1 MRNADDLTVAC
12 DFGELFTDLL
22 RGATGNTGI
31 HFIKN
36 DGTNAIFF
44 GQYILDGQHNTR
56 QLTAGGDLGQRL
68 CFLTGIGTDH
78 EFHFISASR
87 AIGLFPAGNGEPN
100 TSHIKIGQLLF
111 YSLGKLRSSSKTASR
126 QGLCHSVQHQ
136 VGFIQLSLQ
145 MGSQFI
151 TKLQRLIFFTDP
163 LEVFQN
169 LCNRIAIFLL
179 KLIDSIQARFDGI
192 QLAWVKISVLQR
204 IAGTAAKLLQHIV
217 GIAELFTVSPKLRKV
232 LSRGVKFGRDL
243 LQCFQNTAHFFSIA
257 IKQGVNCP
265 QRFSN
270 ALGIADALLL
280 LNQSFLFPIGQ
291 LGIAD
296 LLNLKLKNIHALQLV
311 AFIHLKLIQ
320 PGSTLAHPFVSDGVS
335 SHFLR
340 VSAIAIQKAQ
350 VLFGAEQLLIIM
362 LTMDINEQ

>member
-1 MRNADDLTVAC
+1 M
-12 DFGELFTDLL
+12 
-22 RGATGNTGI
+22 
-31 HFIKN
+31 
-36 DGTNAIFF
+36 
-44 GQYILDGQHNTR
+44 
-56 QLTAGGDLGQRL
+56 
-68 CFLTGIGTDH
+68 
-78 EFHFISASR
+78 
-87 AIGLFPAGNGEPN
+87 
-100 TSHIKIGQLLF
+100 
-111 YSLGKLRSSSKTASR
+111 
-126 QGLCHSVQHQ
+126 QHQ

-320 PGSTLAHPFVSDGVS
+320 PGSTLAHPFVSGGVS